1 MKKKTHGGA
10 RKGAGRPKT
19 YIWIIIFLM
28 LVIVGMIVFWPSPAP
43 DTTQVYKDQIQKD
56 RLIKQELE
64 AKLNETLAR
73 IRTDSLQQAIQAR
86 NHTNT
91 VDSLSARINDLKRNT
106 RVITVLEENVEVRE
120 LVESQDS
127 LITVQAARIDTL
139 MVNLSDLRLDARK
152 ITANFEA
159 QIEALGSIREAQTQI
174 ISQQEKEIRRHRREK
189 RLAIIGG
196 IVGVVGALLLGR

>member
-1 MKKKTHGGA
+1 MKPPHH
-10 RKGAGRPKT
+10 
-19 YIWIIIFLM
+19 WIILALLAI
-28 LVIVGMIVFWPSPAP
+28 IIAGIVFWPSPTP
-43 DTTQVYKDQIQKD
+43 DTTRVYKDQIQKD
-56 RLIKQELE
+56 KLIKQELE

-174 ISQQEKEIRRHRREK
+174 ISQQEKEIRRHKREK
-189 RLAIIGG
+189 RIAIVGG
-196 IVGVVGALLLGR
+196 IAGVLSVLLLGR